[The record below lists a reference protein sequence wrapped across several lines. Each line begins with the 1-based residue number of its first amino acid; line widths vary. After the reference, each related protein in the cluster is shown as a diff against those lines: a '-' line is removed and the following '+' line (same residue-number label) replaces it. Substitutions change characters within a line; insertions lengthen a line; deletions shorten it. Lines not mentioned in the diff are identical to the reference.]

1 MGELNRLPDDITTYL
16 ARMSRGDAEADRIV
30 TPHVYRE
37 LRAIAKSVRFRFQ
50 GLETLNTTAV
60 IHEAYLKIMKGQGG
74 WQSRS
79 HFYCVA
85 AKAMRQILLNTARD
99 KQRLKRGGAYSIER
113 FEEFG
118 EYGQQVTMSSQ
129 AAEKLIDFDELLRK
143 LEEKDGIYGRIVEC
157 RFYAGMSIEE
167 TAEALHISPATV
179 KRKWQLARDWLFSNL
194 SAFN

>member
-1 MGELNRLPDDITTYL
+1 
-16 ARMSRGDAEADRIV
+16 MSRGDAEADRIV

-37 LRAIAKSVRFRFQ
+37 LRAIAKSIRFRFQ

-99 KQRLKRGGAYSIER
+99 KQRLKRGGAASIER
-113 FEEFG
+113 IEEHG
-118 EYGQQVTMSSQ
+118 EQIAMSDH
-129 AAEKLIDFDELLRK
+129 AADKLIDFDELLLK
-143 LEEKDGIYGRIVEC
+143 LEEKGGIYGRIVEC

-179 KRKWQLARDWLFSNL
+179 KRKWQLARDWLFSNF
-194 SAFN
+194 SAFNFS